1 MTLINLQI
9 RGFVLQ
15 NFSCKYGVFAFLR
28 EFLQI
33 RGYCDF
39 RFANARFL
47 RFFVEIR
54 DFAFFFTADNGPS
67 LYIFICPEFWVQERK
82 MHKKRLFR
90 VNMIYFVLLR
100 QLTFPLGLDSSGF
113 LTP

>member
-1 MTLINLQI
+1 MCKPLSRFFFNLFLTLINLQI

-33 RGYCDF
+33 RGYYDF

-47 RFFVEIR
+47 RFFIEIR
-54 DFAFFFTADNGPS
+54 GFAFFFTADNGPS
-67 LYIFICPEFWVQERK
+67 LYISSVQNFGF
-82 MHKKRLFR
+82 KKQKCIRR
-90 VNMIYFVLLR
+90 GY
-100 QLTFPLGLDSSGF
+100 LG
-113 LTP
+113 